1 MKFIAHLLFGI
12 IVLILFYFT
21 IRPELSVLIPSAFA
35 LLLGSVVPDLDHPF
49 SHIRKAFRTLSFILI
64 FAFVMLV
71 LTTQTAS
78 TFIQGQCLAIG
89 CQDSILLVQIIA
101 SIVISFFAVLLL
113 DFIIPFHRGPLHGVI
128 AAMGYSVLCGL
139 ISMGYTPSHFII
151 AAAGLL
157 GYLTHIIP
165 DMLFKD

>member
-12 IVLILFYFT
+12 MIFILFYF
-21 IRPELSVLIPSAFA
+21 IIHPELSMLIPSAFA

-78 TFIQGQCLAIG
+78 TFIQGQCLAMG

-128 AAMGYSVLCGL
+128 AAVGYSVLCGL
-139 ISMGYTPSHFII
+139 VSMNYTQSYFVI

-165 DMLFKD
+165 DMLFKE